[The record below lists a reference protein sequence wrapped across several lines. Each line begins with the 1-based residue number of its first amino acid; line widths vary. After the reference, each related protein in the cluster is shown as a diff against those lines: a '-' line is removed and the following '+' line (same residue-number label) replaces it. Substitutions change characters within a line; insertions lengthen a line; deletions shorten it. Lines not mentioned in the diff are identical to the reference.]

1 MIALGSMGTAQA
13 ADIHVTTTD
22 DELNLTDPNGDCS
35 LREAIESVNTGSGV
49 DSCEAGN
56 GIDDRI
62 ILPTLPAGPYVLSI
76 LGPFEELNGTGD
88 LDIRDNL
95 EISGDASGSTVIDG
109 NGLVMMDR
117 VLHVHFGAVVVL
129 KNLTITNGNTGGD
142 GGGILN
148 EGTLTVMNST
158 ISGNAAD
165 AGGGGG
171 IMNLFGQ
178 SFTLTD
184 STISGN
190 VSASSGGGY
199 LGFFGFFST
208 LTNSTIADNKAVSG
222 GGVSSRTPRPRS
234 PTP

>member
-1 MIALGSMGTAQA
+1 MKKVFTTLIMAAGMMGLIALGSMGTAQA

-62 ILPTLPAGPYVLSI
+62 ILPTLP
-76 LGPFEELNGTGD
+76 GTGD

-190 VSASSGGGY
+190 VSASSGGD
-199 LGFFGFFST
+199 T
-208 LTNSTIADNKAVSG
+208 
-222 GGVSSRTPRPRS
+222 
-234 PTP
+234 